1 MEESKKSWLNSVR
14 KTLEMSAFPRF
25 LLPTNAHAD
34 LVSRISV
41 AKFKNMRHLNKKI
54 QDTFVKYVEEV
65 SKIEGKEQ

>member
-1 MEESKKSWLNSVR
+1 
-14 KTLEMSAFPRF
+14 MSAFPRF

-54 QDTFVKYVEEV
+54 KDTFVKYVEEV
-65 SKIEGKEQ
+65 SKIERKEQ